1 MLPADLRSAEG
12 EAVLALN
19 EALAQTS
26 NGRWTMELRFEG
38 LKLLPLALRLLAALN
53 PAERPARLLFPDA
66 GAAALARRDA
76 PDLAP
81 QLGSLGEQLRRQEQ
95 EQDPSA
101 GDLLVLVEPAQAEYE
116 EVERLCQAHRGAVVL
131 LNGRLEDAAVGI
143 GSVARERRRGFLATW
158 RAAYALLPLEN
169 GALRLACPG
178 PWELYRL
185 DADGYRLAASFDLKP
200 DAEQQAEALR
210 SEQGQGPDVAEGLR
224 ALDRFIGSLNN

>member
-19 EALAQTS
+19 EALAQTA

-38 LKLLPLALRLLAALN
+38 LKLLPLALRVLAALN
-53 PAERPARLLFPDA
+53 PAERPMRLLFPDA

-95 EQDPSA
+95 EGDPSD
-101 GDLLVLVEPAQAEYE
+101 GELLVLVEPAQAEYE

-210 SEQGQGPDVAEGLR
+210 SEQGPDVAEGLR

>member
-1 MLPADLRSAEG
+1 MLPADLRSAEA
-12 EAVLALN
+12 EAVVALHQ
-19 EALAQTS
+19 ALS
-26 NGRWTMELRFEG
+26 ENPNGRWTMELRFEG

-53 PAERPARLLFPDA
+53 PAERPLRLLFPDA

-81 QLGSLGEQLRRQEQ
+81 QLGSLSEQLRRQEQ
-95 EQDPSA
+95 DSDPSA
-101 GDLLVLVEPAQAEYE
+101 EALLVLVEPAQTEYE
-116 EVERLCQAHRGAVVL
+116 EVERLCQAHRGAVAL

-169 GALRLACPG
+169 GALRFAAPG

-185 DADGYRLAASFDLKP
+185 DPDGYRPAASFDQKP

-210 SEQGQGPDVAEGLR
+210 SEQGPDVAEGLR

>member
-12 EAVLALN
+12 EALAALK
-19 EALAQTS
+19 EALADS
-26 NGRWTMELRFEG
+26 PSGRWTMELRFEG

-53 PAERPARLLFPDA
+53 PAERSLRLLFPDA

-81 QLGSLGEQLRRQEQ
+81 ELGSLGDQLRRQEQ
-95 EQDPSA
+95 DKDSSA
-101 GDLLVLVEPAQAEYE
+101 SELLLLVEPAQAEYE

-158 RAAYALLPLEN
+158 RPAYALLPLEN
-169 GALRLACPG
+169 GALRFACPG

-185 DADGYRLAASFDLKP
+185 DPDGYRLAACFDLKP
-200 DAEQQAEALR
+200 DAEQLAEAL
-210 SEQGQGPDVAEGLR
+210 SPDQGPDVLAGLQ
-224 ALDRFIGSLNN
+224 ALDRFIGSLRN

>member
-53 PAERPARLLFPDA
+53 PAEQPARLLFPDA

-95 EQDPSA
+95 EEDPSA

-116 EVERLCQAHRGAVVL
+116 VVERLCQAHRGAVVL
-131 LNGRLEDAAVGI
+131 LNERLDDAAVGI

-210 SEQGQGPDVAEGLR
+210 SEQGPDVAEGLR